1 MPTTYRGGCRCG
13 AIRYEIAAAEPMLGG
28 QCQCLD
34 CQRETGGGHASFMA
48 FPADAVKLT
57 GTPRFYEA
65 KADSGNIVRRG
76 FCAACGSSVVSA
88 TSGLPGVT
96 MISAG
101 SLDDPS
107 VFKPQFVC
115 YTSRGHA
122 WDFIDPALPSFPE
135 MPAMPGAG
143 PSGTHP

>member
-1 MPTTYRGGCRCG
+1 MSTIFRGGCRCG
-13 AIRYEIAAAEPMLGG
+13 AIRYAIAAEPMFGG
-28 QCQCLD
+28 QCQCRD
-34 CQRETGGGHASFMA
+34 CQHETGGGHTSFIA
-48 FPADAVKLT
+48 FPAEAVKLT

-65 KADSGNIVRRG
+65 PADSGNMVRRG
-76 FCAACGSSVVSA
+76 FCPTCGSPVVGA

-96 MISAG
+96 TISAG

-122 WDFIDPALPSFPE
+122 WDRIDPAVPSFPR
-135 MPAMPGAG
+135 MPPVPSDARPPAG
-143 PSGTHP
+143 

>member
-1 MPTTYRGGCRCG
+1 MSTTYHGGCRCG
-13 AIRYEIAAAEPMLGG
+13 AIRYEIAAEPMFAGH
-28 QCQCLD
+28 CQCLD

-65 KADSGNIVRRG
+65 RADSGNTIRRG
-76 FCAACGSSVVSA
+76 FCPTCGSPVVGR
-88 TSGLPGVT
+88 TSRMPDMMT
-96 MISAG
+96 ISAG

-107 VFKPQFVC
+107 VFKPQFVV

-122 WDFIDPALPSFPE
+122 WDLVDPALPSFPK
-135 MPAMPGAG
+135 MPPMPGGTEQPAG
-143 PSGTHP
+143 